1 MAHEKVYGIC
11 GTNKCRKEVIPKENI
26 AVLSVKC
33 GGSFS
38 DFNYYGANPKLPD
51 GWTIADTHI
60 LSASYSGATGLN
72 GAVRRAVS
80 DDDVTIRQLELG
92 PDPLKNKPAVNFNM
106 KATKAFAPLG
116 DNIIFTAVVMNCKN
130 ISE

>member
-26 AVLSVKC
+26 AILSVRC
-33 GGSFS
+33 GSSLTGG
-38 DFNYYGANPKLPD
+38 FNYYGANPKLPD
-51 GWTIADTHI
+51 GWTIENTHI

-92 PDPLKNKPAVNFNM
+92 PDPLTNKPAVNFNM
-106 KATKAFAPLG
+106 KAKSTFAQSG
-116 DNIIFTAVVMNCKN
+116 DKIIFRAAVMNCEDM
-130 ISE
+130 S